1 MQPPDDSTSS
11 SQLGTKRESLI
22 QGSGANADTMRPT
35 DLIGK
40 VVAERYRIIEPLG
53 SGGMGTVYRAEH
65 IHMRKPVAL
74 KVLHRELTHLPEIVA
89 RFEREAIAAARITHP
104 NVAAATDYGR
114 MPDGACYLVLE
125 YVHGH
130 SLRHTLLQCGTFD
143 TDRACRIARQI
154 ALALSAAHEAGIVHR
169 DLKPENVM
177 LDDGATDPDFVK
189 VLDFGIAKIHMP
201 EQADQPAL
209 TRTGTVFGTPE
220 YMSPEQ
226 ALGQTADTR
235 ADLYSLG
242 IMFYE
247 MLTGRTPFADKEM
260 IVVVTR
266 HMTEAPPPLPF
277 DVDPEVAALITQLL
291 AKRPSERPQTAQE
304 VAARIDALL
313 LSPLELRASEPNRAS
328 LISATSGPSFATPS
342 GSSLGTAATA
352 INVNR
357 ARATVR
363 PSLPVWLR
371 HTIHIGKRRIPFVIV
386 LLLSLVMLVVTLLA
400 VSLAGWLRPTGN
412 SVTPNASMVAPVTT
426 ANRASVKKASIP
438 DPLLQQARLGDK
450 VALAALE
457 ARPATELDAE
467 QWTAIA
473 RGRARNRQWQNALD
487 AYDRALGKAPNLVR
501 DGELL
506 SDIRNAAAAP
516 ETSAR
521 ALNFAAERLKS
532 AGVDIVY
539 DVWSA
544 AASGHGTQNDARAA
558 KKLLD
563 DPQVRA
569 FASKPLKIALEL
581 NDARGCADYRRI
593 LPKVISG
600 GDDRCLRT
608 LRRLTFDRG
617 CGLFKLGDC
626 YACLRGTNT
635 LSLSIETVK
644 NRPGPAFR

>member
-1 MQPPDDSTSS
+1 MQPPDDSSS
-11 SQLGTKRESLI
+11 SRQLGTERESLI
-22 QGSGANADTMRPT
+22 HGSGANADTMRPAE
-35 DLIGK
+35 LIGK

-130 SLRHTLLQCGTFD
+130 SLRQTLLQCGTFD
-143 TDRACRIARQI
+143 VDRACRIAKQI

-177 LDDGATDPDFVK
+177 LDDGATEPDFVK

-209 TRTGTVFGTPE
+209 TRMGTVFGTPE

-226 ALGQTADTR
+226 ALGQTADAR

-242 IMFYE
+242 IIFYE

-260 IVVVTR
+260 IAVVTR
-266 HMTEAPPPLPF
+266 HMTEAPPPLPY

-313 LSPLELRASEPNRAS
+313 VSSLELRASEPNRAS
-328 LISATSGPSFATPS
+328 LLSATSGPNFATPS
-342 GSSLGTAATA
+342 GRPLETAATA

-357 ARATVR
+357 AHATVR

-371 HTIHIGKRRIPFVIV
+371 RTIRIGKRRFPLVIV

-412 SVTPNASMVAPVTT
+412 SATPVTSVVAPVTT
-426 ANRASVKKASIP
+426 AIRALVKKASIP
-438 DPLLQQARLGDK
+438 DPLLKQARLGDK
-450 VALAALE
+450 VALATLE
-457 ARPATELDAE
+457 ARPASELDAE

-487 AYDRALGKAPNLVR
+487 AYEHALGKAPNLIR
-501 DGELL
+501 DGELV
-506 SDIRNAAAAP
+506 SDIRGAAAAP
-516 ETSAR
+516 ETSAQ
-521 ALNFAAERLKS
+521 ALSFAAERLKS
-532 AGVDIVY
+532 TGVDIIY

-563 DPQVRA
+563 DPQVRTL
-569 FASKPLKIALEL
+569 ASKPLMIALEL
-581 NDARGCADYRRI
+581 NDARGCADYRRM

-626 YACLRGTNT
+626 YACLRGTNA
-635 LSLSIETVK
+635 LSQSIDAVK
-644 NRPGPAFR
+644 NRPGPTFR